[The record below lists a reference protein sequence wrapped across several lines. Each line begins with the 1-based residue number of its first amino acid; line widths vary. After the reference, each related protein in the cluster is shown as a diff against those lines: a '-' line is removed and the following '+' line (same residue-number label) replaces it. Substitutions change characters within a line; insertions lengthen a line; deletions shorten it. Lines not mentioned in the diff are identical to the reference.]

1 MGFSGNKDHESF
13 QKETHPK
20 NRCVEILVAE
30 RLRHNLAARN
40 FADLFFFFALFAARS
55 AALGL
60 RLGFG
65 FFHSLLGFSRALGPS
80 FRAFLTLLV
89 DHLLAAQQFDE
100 GLVGAIAFIPPGANN
115 PKIATVTVAETRTDS
130 VE

>member
-1 MGFSGNKDHESF
+1 M
-13 QKETHPK
+13 
-20 NRCVEILVAE
+20 
-30 RLRHNLAARN
+30 
-40 FADLFFFFALFAARS
+40 
-55 AALGL
+55 

-130 VE
+130 VEQLVHRFTGLQVSASLPARRNPPYSP